1 MFNTINGVADLSS
14 SVADLWDGVLDL
26 FIGWILVDAFII
38 EPRKERARWRR
49 FARRRSEREKRLARR
64 RSERKKP
71 VYPQTVLDTMN
82 RPPQVPEGV
91 RLYRVRPSGGTPQ
104 LGIGQSYG
112 IQQRAESRHRD

>member
-26 FIGWILVDAFII
+26 FIGWILVDIFII
-38 EPRKERARWRR
+38 EPRKERAR
-49 FARRRSEREKRLARR
+49 REKRLAR

-112 IQQRAESRHRD
+112 IRQRAESRHRD